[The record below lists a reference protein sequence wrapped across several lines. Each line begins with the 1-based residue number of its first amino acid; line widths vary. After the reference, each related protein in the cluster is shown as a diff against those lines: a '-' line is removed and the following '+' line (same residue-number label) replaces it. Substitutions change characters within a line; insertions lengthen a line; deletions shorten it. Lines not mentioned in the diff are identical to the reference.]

1 MRFQFKPPQ
10 ADKPTK
16 APDIMVVV
24 DVDLLDLYRSTPPP
38 HPSAARRAPLSA
50 GICRARAECRGPLR
64 T

>member
-24 DVDLLDLYRSTPPP
+24 DVDLLDLYRS
-38 HPSAARRAPLSA
+38 APEP
-50 GICRARAECRGPLR
+50 ARAD
-64 T
+64 